1 VNAID
6 EILSQIPLDQLADQL
21 GVDESAAEKAARQA
35 LPALLSG
42 MQANATDPRGAA
54 SLERALGQ
62 HQSFSLDRLDLKQV
76 DTADGDQIVGHIFGD
91 KRQDVV
97 NRLGG
102 QGSGQGLIG
111 KLLPMLAPL
120 VMSWLAGKFLGGQRA
135 PTGGSA
141 TRPSGGGLDDLLPG
155 AATSSGGGLGDLLGG
170 ILGGTGANAGSRGDQ
185 GSINDILG
193 DLLGSGRR

>member
-1 VNAID
+1 VNAVD
-6 EILSQIPLDQLADQL
+6 EILSQIPMRQLADQL
-21 GVDESAAEKAARQA
+21 GVDESAAEQAARQA

-54 SLERALGQ
+54 SLERALSQ
-62 HQSFSLDRLDLKQV
+62 HQGFALDQLDLQQI

-97 NRLGG
+97 NRLGN

-111 KLLPMLAPL
+111 RLLPMLAPL

-141 TRPSGGGLDDLLPG
+141 ASSPSSGGLDDLLPG
-155 AATSSGGGLGDLLGG
+155 AGTSGGGGLGDLLGG
-170 ILGGTGANAGSRGDQ
+170 ILGGGDTKPGSDQ
-185 GSINDILG
+185 GSITDILG
-193 DLLGSGRR
+193 DLLGGGRR

>member
-1 VNAID
+1 MNAVD
-6 EILSQIPLDQLADQL
+6 EILSQIPIGKLADQL
-21 GVDESAAEKAARQA
+21 GVEESAAEQAARQA

-62 HQSFSLDRLDLKQV
+62 HRGFSLDRLDLQQI
-76 DTADGDQIVGHIFGD
+76 DTDDGDQIVGHIFGD
-91 KRQDVV
+91 KRQEVV
-97 NRLGG
+97 NRLDD

-111 KLLPMLAPL
+111 RLLPMLAPL
-120 VMSWLAGKFLGGQRA
+120 VMSWLAGKFLGGQKT

-155 AATSSGGGLGDLLGG
+155 GGTSGGGGLGDLLGG
-170 ILGGTGANAGSRGDQ
+170 ILGGGGAKAGSQ
-185 GSINDILG
+185 GGQDSITDVLG

>member
-1 VNAID
+1 MNAVD
-6 EILSQIPLDQLADQL
+6 EILSQIPMRQLADQL
-21 GVDESAAEKAARQA
+21 GVDESAAEQAARQA
-35 LPALLSG
+35 LPALLAG

-54 SLERALGQ
+54 SLERALSE
-62 HQSFSLDRLDLKQV
+62 HQGFSLDRLDLQQI

-97 NRLGG
+97 SRLGD

-120 VMSWLAGKFLGGQRA
+120 VMSWLAAKFLGGQRA

-141 TRPSGGGLDDLLPG
+141 TRPSGDGLDDLLPG
-155 AATSSGGGLGDLLGG
+155 AGTSSGGGLGDLLGG
-170 ILGGTGANAGSRGDQ
+170 ILGGVGAKAGSQGDQ
-185 GSINDILG
+185 GSITGILG